1 MFEILNFFPKH
12 ISEILNEN
20 IKENFKELEEIRI
33 RVDKPII
40 LKFAD
45 DEVVISYTPLGEEI
59 IKILQSIMLMGQ
71 EE

>member
-45 DEVVISYTPLGEEI
+45 DENF
-59 IKILQSIMLMGQ
+59 
-71 EE
+71 